1 MKTKVSLGL
10 DVAQAGVAYH
20 LQDSDGRVLAAGRA
34 DATTAGWRQLTA
46 TLKHAHVGWADC
58 LVVIEATGQWHL
70 PWAEAASAAGATVFV
85 LNPLI
90 AKRVNSVGNAIR
102 DGKSDPIDA
111 EGLAETVARYH
122 EKLERFRYRSRPA
135 DIGLRRLLGVR
146 GAVRS
151 ALTNLRKAAGDLQA
165 LCLPE
170 LAATGLSPQHQRALL
185 LEAGH
190 PAAVAALELHRL
202 RELAGEHTAAV
213 RASARSSFAPAS
225 VAAASAPAL
234 QALLRSDQA
243 LDQQLDALDEQITA
257 QAALVLDAEQLRRAR
272 TLPGF
277 GPRTTPAILACIP
290 AELFQTHPSHRAQA
304 NALQALFGCE
314 PRLRT
319 SGQWTGKIKISKR
332 GIREGRTALYQAAFC
347 ALASDSDLKAYYDAL
362 RARGKHHK
370 TALVDVMR
378 KLVRRLVAVLD
389 PKLPCPA

>member
-165 LCLPE
+165 LCFPE
-170 LAATGLSPQHQRALL
+170 LAA
-185 LEAGH
+185 
-190 PAAVAALELHRL
+190 
-202 RELAGEHTAAV
+202 
-213 RASARSSFAPAS
+213 
-225 VAAASAPAL
+225 
-234 QALLRSDQA
+234 
-243 LDQQLDALDEQITA
+243 
-257 QAALVLDAEQLRRAR
+257 
-272 TLPGF
+272 
-277 GPRTTPAILACIP
+277 
-290 AELFQTHPSHRAQA
+290 
-304 NALQALFGCE
+304 
-314 PRLRT
+314 
-319 SGQWTGKIKISKR
+319 SG
-332 GIREGRTALYQAAFC
+332 
-347 ALASDSDLKAYYDAL
+347 
-362 RARGKHHK
+362 
-370 TALVDVMR
+370 
-378 KLVRRLVAVLD
+378 
-389 PKLPCPA
+389 